1 MKSHRSKFR
10 SAILLLGLIV
20 SAALILQYAPIM
32 QRVYAL
38 ATLADADK
46 IARNF
51 MSIGERVPVNLIA
64 PSSTPYRFAESSQ
77 TIELPASFVSQQ
89 ITNSTEEFLQ
99 QTGSTGMLILRD
111 GKTVYERYWQG
122 MQANTTHISFSIAK
136 SFTSALIGIAIDDQL
151 IGSVDDPVVKYLPE
165 LENSGYANATLAD
178 CLEMSGGILFNEDY
192 GDKKS
197 DINRFQKNYAMGGV
211 MSEFISK
218 LTSQREPGE
227 FNQYNSMDAQVA
239 GMVLRAAIGEQ
250 SLADYMQEK
259 LWQPLGAQDEA
270 QWLIDSDGMELALG
284 GLNVTLRDYAKFGQ
298 LFLQNGQWDK
308 QQIISADWVKQ
319 STEPH
324 APHLMPGDDN
334 PLSSQAFGY
343 AYFWWIPIEPYGNDF
358 FASGIYNQYIY
369 INPEKSLVIVKTSAN
384 PHFTQDV
391 LGSKMAYVDLFQ
403 TIAKG
408 L

>member
-1 MKSHRSKFR
+1 M
-10 SAILLLGLIV
+10 ILLAVLI
-20 SAALILQYAPIM
+20 STALILQYAPIM

-46 IARNF
+46 IASNF
-51 MSIGERVPVNLIA
+51 MSIEKSVPVSRV
-64 PSSTPYRFAESSQ
+64 SSSSMPHRFAESSQ
-77 TIELPASFVSQQ
+77 PIELPVSFVSQQ
-89 ITNSTEEFLQ
+89 ITNDTEEFLQ
-99 QTGSTGMLILRD
+99 ETGSTGMLILRN
-111 GKTVYERYWQG
+111 GQTVYERYWQG
-122 MQANTTHISFSIAK
+122 MQPDTTHISFSVAK
-136 SFTSALIGIAIDDQL
+136 SFTSALIGIAIDEQL
-151 IGSVDDPVVKYLPE
+151 IGSVDDPVVMYLPE
-165 LENSGYANATLAD
+165 LKNSGYANATLSD

-192 GDKKS
+192 ADKKS

-211 MSEFISK
+211 MSEFISE
-218 LTSQREPGE
+218 LASQRKPGE

-259 LWQPLGAQDEA
+259 LWQPLGAEDEA
-270 QWLIDSDGMELALG
+270 QWLIDSEGMELALG
-284 GLNVTLRDYAKFGQ
+284 GLNVTLRDYAKLGQ
-298 LFLQNGQWDK
+298 LFLQNGQWGN

-319 STEPH
+319 STVPH
-324 APHLMPGDDN
+324 APHLMPGYDN

-343 AYFWWIPIEPYGNDF
+343 AYFWWVPIEPYGNDF

-369 INPEKSLVIVKTSAN
+369 VNPEKSLVIVKTTAN
-384 PHFTQDV
+384 PHFTKNI
-391 LGSKMAYVDLFQ
+391 LGSKIAYVDLFQ

>member
-1 MKSHRSKFR
+1 MKSHRSMLR
-10 SAILLLGLIV
+10 PVMILLSVLI
-20 SAALILQYAPIM
+20 STALILQYAPIM

-46 IARNF
+46 IASNF
-51 MSIGERVPVNLIA
+51 MSIEKSVPVSRVA
-64 PSSTPYRFAESSQ
+64 SSSMPHRFAESSQ
-77 TIELPASFVSQQ
+77 PIELPVSFVSQQ
-89 ITNSTEEFLQ
+89 ITNDTEEFLQ
-99 QTGSTGMLILRD
+99 ETGSTGMLILRN
-111 GKTVYERYWQG
+111 GQTVYERYWQG
-122 MQANTTHISFSIAK
+122 MQPDTTHISFSVAK
-136 SFTSALIGIAIDDQL
+136 SFTSALIGIAIDEQL
-151 IGSVDDPVVKYLPE
+151 IGSVDDPVVMYLPE
-165 LENSGYANATLAD
+165 LKNSGYANATLAD

-192 GDKKS
+192 ADKKS

-211 MSEFISK
+211 MSEFISE
-218 LTSQREPGE
+218 LASQRKPGE

-259 LWQPLGAQDEA
+259 LWQPLGAEDEA
-270 QWLIDSDGMELALG
+270 QWLIDSEGMELALG
-284 GLNVTLRDYAKFGQ
+284 GLNVTLRDYAKLGQ
-298 LFLQNGQWDK
+298 LFLQNGQWGN

-319 STEPH
+319 STVPH
-324 APHLMPGDDN
+324 APHLMPGYDN

-343 AYFWWIPIEPYGNDF
+343 AYFWWVPIEPYGNDF

-369 INPEKSLVIVKTSAN
+369 VNPEKSLVIVKTTAN
-384 PHFTQDV
+384 PHFTKNI
-391 LGSKMAYVDLFQ
+391 LGSKIAYVDLFQ

>member
-1 MKSHRSKFR
+1 MKSHRSR
-10 SAILLLGLIV
+10 LRPAMILL
-20 SAALILQYAPIM
+20 ALIISVALVLQYGPIM

-46 IARNF
+46 IASSF
-51 MSIGERVPVNLIA
+51 MSLEESVPVSLIA
-64 PSSTPYRFAESSQ
+64 SSSVPHRFAESSQ

-89 ITNSTEEFLQ
+89 ISNNTEEFLQ
-99 QTGSTGMLILRD
+99 QTGSTGMLILRN
-111 GKTVYERYWQG
+111 GQIVYERYWQD
-122 MQANTTHISFSIAK
+122 MQPDTTHISFSVAK
-136 SFTSALIGIAIDDQL
+136 SFTSALIGIAIDEQL

-165 LENSGYANATLAD
+165 LKNSGYANATLAD

-218 LTSQREPGE
+218 LTSQRKPGE

-250 SLADYMQEK
+250 SLADYMHEK
-259 LWQPLGAQDEA
+259 LWQPLGAEDEA
-270 QWLIDSDGMELALG
+270 QWLIDSEGMELALG

-298 LFLQNGQWDK
+298 LFLQNGRWGN

-319 STEPH
+319 STVPH
-324 APHLMPGDDN
+324 APHLMPGYDN

-343 AYFWWIPIEPYGNDF
+343 AYFWWVPIEPYGNDF

-369 INPEKSLVIVKTSAN
+369 INPEKALVIVKTTAN
-384 PHFTQDV
+384 PHFTQNV
-391 LGSKMAYVDLFQ
+391 LGSKIAYIDLFQ